1 MELRLSQFA
10 KDIRA
15 LGALEFALMVPVM
28 LILWTGTVELAEFHL
43 ASRKV
48 TVAAQSA
55 ADLISQEVSVTEAQ
69 LEDIVQAV
77 TAIMGPFPVKGL
89 GITFVSVEADSDG
102 RVTIGW
108 RFDGGVAAAG
118 EGAIPTRAIPLVGQD
133 DSVIVAIITYRHR
146 GTFKIFSDGSA
157 IDTVITE
164 EAFIRPRRVEKISLD

>member
-1 MELRLSQFA
+1 LELRLFQFA

-28 LILWTGTVELAEFHL
+28 LILWTGTVELAQFHL

-48 TVAAQSA
+48 TIAAQSA
-55 ADLISQEVSVTEAQ
+55 ADLISQEVTLTEAK
-69 LEDIVQAV
+69 LNDIVQAV
-77 TAIMGPFPVKGL
+77 TAIMDPFPVEGL

-108 RFDGGVAAAG
+108 RFDGGVAAAS
-118 EGAIPTRAIPLVGQD
+118 EGTIPPRAIPLVGQN
-133 DSVIVAIITYRHR
+133 DSVIVAVMTYRHR
-146 GTFKIFSDGSA
+146 GTFKIFSDASA

-164 EAFIRPRRVEKISLD
+164 EAFIRPRRVEKIPLN

>member
-77 TAIMGPFPVKGL
+77 TAIMDPFSIEGL
-89 GITFVSVEADSDG
+89 GITFINVEADNNG

-108 RFDGGVAAAG
+108 QFDRGVAAAAERG
-118 EGAIPTRAIPLVGQD
+118 IPPRAIPLVGQN
-133 DSVIVAIITYRHR
+133 DSVIVAAITYQHR
-146 GTFKIFSDGSA
+146 GTFNVFTTG
-157 IDTVITE
+157 TVITE
-164 EAFIRPRRVEKISLD
+164 KAFVRPRRVSIIPLI